1 MIETT
6 VLSRQPSWLVVAMLV
21 GIIYGAIGVLLAIP
35 SNHVQVWRLSA
46 WMISAAVYFLHIG
59 TEHFKLRNSFLASS
73 FHVAAAVAIGGLALA
88 VAALIHSFFVVLP
101 YPRARLYLALVLWP
115 ILTGI
120 PSFLVALIVTG
131 LLAWL
136 MPGRVARPSRP

>member
-1 MIETT
+1 VTETIA
-6 VLSRQPSWLVVAMLV
+6 LSRQPSWLVVAVLV
-21 GIIYGAIGVLLAIP
+21 GVVYGAVGVLLAIP
-35 SNHVQVWRLSA
+35 SNHVQVWRLAA
-46 WMISAAVYFLHIG
+46 WIISAAIYFLHIG

-73 FHVAAAVAIGGLALA
+73 FHVAAAVAIGGFALA
-88 VAALIHSFFVVLP
+88 VAALVHSFFVVLP

-120 PSFLVALIVTG
+120 PSFLVALMVTG

-136 MPGRVARPSRP
+136 TPRRETLS